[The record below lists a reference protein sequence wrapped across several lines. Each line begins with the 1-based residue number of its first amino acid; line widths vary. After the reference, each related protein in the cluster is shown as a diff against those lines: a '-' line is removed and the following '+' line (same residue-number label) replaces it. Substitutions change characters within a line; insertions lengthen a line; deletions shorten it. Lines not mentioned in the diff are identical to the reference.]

1 MYIKIDA
8 ITYLEYS
15 LEQMLLDVFL
25 YSYFH
30 WQCIELPKNQCHM
43 QLYLNKRKS
52 VFTMSYINS
61 CLVIY
66 ITSS

>member
-30 WQCIELPKNQCHM
+30 
-43 QLYLNKRKS
+43 
-52 VFTMSYINS
+52 
-61 CLVIY
+61 
-66 ITSS
+66 